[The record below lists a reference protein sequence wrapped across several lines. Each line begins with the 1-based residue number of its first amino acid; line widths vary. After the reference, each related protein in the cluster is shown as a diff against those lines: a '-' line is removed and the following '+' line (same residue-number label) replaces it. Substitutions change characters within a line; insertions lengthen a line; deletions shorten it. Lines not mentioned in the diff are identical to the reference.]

1 MGNIIKNMKEVWEE
15 SIFKDFRIDNKKDE
29 GDWELLY
36 KDQFRSGVNLPNAK
50 TVYPKGPDYFFR
62 YISKEKN
69 TTDKNTLG
77 EALESWREYYTNTSG
92 GIKEMTVIESWKK

>member
-1 MGNIIKNMKEVWEE
+1 MP
-15 SIFKDFRIDNKKDE
+15 RKKRN
-29 GDWELLY
+29 WELEY
-36 KDQFRSGVNLPNAK
+36 KGQFKPGAKWPNAK

-77 EALESWREYYTNTSG
+77 EVLDSWREEYQKKSG
-92 GIKEMTVIESWKK
+92 GIKEMTIIESWKK